1 MFIFRLFDTSITLP
15 HEDVI
20 VSYTC
25 KMADTTNCD
34 LFLKLE
40 VQAEDGSNQ
49 VWILR
54 EKEISKPQPNM
65 TVYTPTEM
73 VKDLPNA
80 TVSTNNGWTTWYA
93 FYFYLHIQ
101 RVWII
106 NLHGITSMRFY
117 VNQIKW
123 FVLWWICVFDFR
135 NYCIN
140 CTAEEDVLVKSISFG
155 LESTNAKGRQSVKIG
170 QLQVGISLT
179 RVL

>member
-1 MFIFRLFDTSITLP
+1 MCTLKFKFKPLNFFKIYGIIKGKEYVYIFRLFDTSITLP

-25 KMADTTNCD
+25 KMADNTNCD

-40 VQAEDGSNQ
+40 VKAEDGSNQ

-80 TVSTNNGWTTWYA
+80 TVSTSNGWATWYA

-101 RVWII
+101 RV
-106 NLHGITSMRFY
+106 
-117 VNQIKW
+117 
-123 FVLWWICVFDFR
+123 
-135 NYCIN
+135 
-140 CTAEEDVLVKSISFG
+140 
-155 LESTNAKGRQSVKIG
+155 
-170 QLQVGISLT
+170 
-179 RVL
+179 

>member
-1 MFIFRLFDTSITLP
+1 MCTFKLKPLNFFKIYGIIKGKESVYIFRLFDTSITLP

-34 LFLKLE
+34 MFLKLE

-80 TVSTNNGWTTWYA
+80 TVSTTNGWATWYA
-93 FYFYLHIQ
+93 FYFFLHIYKEFEY
-101 RVWII
+101 
-106 NLHGITSMRFY
+106 LLYMESPA
-117 VNQIKW
+117 
-123 FVLWWICVFDFR
+123 CVFMLTKLR
-135 NYCIN
+135 NLFFD
-140 CTAEEDVLVKSISFG
+140 ELM
-155 LESTNAKGRQSVKIG
+155 
-170 QLQVGISLT
+170 
-179 RVL
+179 